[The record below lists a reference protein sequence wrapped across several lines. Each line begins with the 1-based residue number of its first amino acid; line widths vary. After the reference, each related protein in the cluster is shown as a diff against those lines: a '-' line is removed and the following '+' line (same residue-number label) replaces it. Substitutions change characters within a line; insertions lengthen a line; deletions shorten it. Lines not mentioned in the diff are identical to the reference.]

1 MRGQGIAPGIRRWCR
16 SAASRPEE
24 LRERRA
30 ILKRLPLLLAAGLAL
45 LAPKVAAEGPRK
57 AQLPAPA
64 IERPTGTA
72 EVVATFD
79 GAMPYGVT
87 VSREGR
93 IFVCF
98 PRRGDEVPATVVEL
112 KEGRSIPY
120 PDAEINR
127 INKEYPSECFISV
140 QGILMDARDRL
151 WIFDIGYVNSGIAQ
165 PGGPKLVCVNL
176 RRNRVEKTIVLPSNV
191 ILPATFLNEG
201 RIHLK
206 RGKEGMALVADSGT
220 NAFIVVNLATGE
232 AWRRLTD
239 HPSTKPEPGFLPIL
253 EGQPLFIRPPDRRPT
268 PLAYGICAT
277 AIGHDGKRLYYSSLC
292 SRRLYSV
299 DVDAL
304 CDRKLTEEQLASY
317 VTDHGEKGGGGGIQ
331 ADAEGR
337 VYLTNYEH
345 NAVFRR
351 QADGTFETL
360 ICDPRL
366 LWPDTLYLAD
376 DGYMYLIC
384 NQLHRQAV
392 FHGGKDLRERPYSLF
407 RFRCDGTRT
416 CQN

>member
-1 MRGQGIAPGIRRWCR
+1 MSEQGVANGLRRCCR
-16 SAASRPEE
+16 STTRRPKEP
-24 LRERRA
+24 RKCRA
-30 ILKRLPLLLAAGLAL
+30 ILRLLPLLFPVGLAL
-45 LAPKVAAEGPRK
+45 LAPEVAAEEPRRV
-57 AQLPAPA
+57 QLPTQAP
-64 IERPTGTA
+64 ERLSGTL
-72 EVVATFD
+72 EVVTNFN

-112 KEGRSIPY
+112 KDGRSVPY

-127 INKEYPSECFISV
+127 FNKAYPSECFVSV
-140 QGILMDARDRL
+140 QGILMDAKDRL
-151 WIFDIGYVNSGIAQ
+151 WIFDIGYVNSGTAR
-165 PGGPKLVCVNL
+165 PGGPKLVCIDL
-176 RRNRVEKTIVLPSNV
+176 RRDQVEKTIVLPSEV
-191 ILPATFLNEG
+191 VLPATFLNEG

-206 RGKEGMALVADSGT
+206 RGKEGIALIADSGT
-220 NAFIVVNLATGE
+220 NAFIVVDLATGE

-277 AIGHDGKRLYYSSLC
+277 AIGHDGKRLYYSALC
-292 SRRLYSV
+292 SRRLYSI

-317 VTDHGEKGGGGGIQ
+317 VIDHGEKGGGGGIQ

-337 VYLTNYEH
+337 QYLTNYEH
-345 NAVFRR
+345 NSVLRR
-351 QADGTFETL
+351 LADGTFETL
-360 ICDPRL
+360 ISDPRL

-384 NQLHRQAV
+384 NQLHRQAA
-392 FHGGKDLRERPYSLF
+392 FHGGKDLREKPYSLF

-416 CQN
+416 SQN